1 MIVFIDYRIV
11 ILVSYS
17 PVIYLIKRF
26 ASFMKILLAEYAMGT
41 GMGGTFL
48 LEGRSM
54 LKTLVSSF
62 ARLGHEVT
70 YLTSGPLLPEGN
82 PVFSTE
88 DDFRKIIEA
97 EAKKSDAGL
106 VIGPDAILAE
116 LTSFIEEST
125 LNLGSTPE
133 AIALCADKVKCTE
146 KLLSHDIAAPRILED
161 TYNMKC
167 VVKPRFGCASE
178 STYLTKDTEVP
189 EGSIATEFI
198 NGDHL
203 SVSLIAGE
211 RTLPLCANKQLIE
224 FMNVRDPSGLL
235 IEYKGNTVCF
245 SPSYKEELF
254 RAAMQASKVLGCRG
268 YTGVDIVYDGTP
280 YVVDVN
286 PRPTTSLYGICKV
299 MDVEIADLLLK
310 NRLGGLPDF
319 VGMAAE
325 CSFTKEDFK

>member
-1 MIVFIDYRIV
+1 
-11 ILVSYS
+11 
-17 PVIYLIKRF
+17 
-26 ASFMKILLAEYAMGT
+26 MKILLAEYAMGT
-41 GMGGTFL
+41 GMGGTFF

-70 YLTSGPLLPEGN
+70 YLTSGPLLPRGN
-82 PVFSTE
+82 PIVSTE
-88 DDFRKIIEA
+88 DNFRMIIEA
-97 EAKKSDAGL
+97 EAKRSDAGL
-106 VIGPDAILAE
+106 VIGPDEILAE
-116 LTSFIEEST
+116 LTDLIEMNT

-146 KLLSHDIAAPRILED
+146 ALLRHNIAAPRILE
-161 TYNMKC
+161 NGSEAKC

-178 STYLTKDTEVP
+178 ATYLTQDAEVP
-189 EGSIATEFI
+189 AGSIATEFI
-198 NGDHL
+198 NGEHL

-211 RTLPLCANKQLIE
+211 KTLPLCANKQLIE
-224 FMNVRDPSGLL
+224 FMDVNDPSGLH

-245 SPSYKEELF
+245 SPPYKEELLK
-254 RAAMQASKVLGCRG
+254 AAVEASKVLGCRG

-286 PRPTTSLYGICKV
+286 PRPTTSVYGICKV
-299 MDVEIADLLLK
+299 MDVEVADLLLK
-310 NRLGGLPDF
+310 NRLGELPDF
-319 VGMAAE
+319 VYMAAE

>member
-1 MIVFIDYRIV
+1 
-11 ILVSYS
+11 
-17 PVIYLIKRF
+17 
-26 ASFMKILLAEYAMGT
+26 MKILLAEYAMGT
-41 GMGGTFL
+41 GMDGTFL

-62 ARLGHEVT
+62 ARLGHKVT

-82 PVFSTE
+82 AIIANE
-88 DDFRKIIEA
+88 ENFRKIIEE

-106 VIGPDAILAE
+106 VIGPDEILAE
-116 LTSFIEEST
+116 LTSCIEDNT

-133 AIALCADKVKCTE
+133 AIDLCADKVKCTKE
-146 KLLSHDIAAPRILED
+146 LLRNNIAAPRILED
-161 TYNMKC
+161 TLGIKC

-178 STYLTKDTEVP
+178 DTYLTTNTEVP
-189 EGSIATEFI
+189 PGSIATEFI
-198 NGDHL
+198 KGEHL

-224 FMNVRDPSGLL
+224 FMDIKDPAGLRV
-235 IEYKGNTVCF
+235 EYKGNTVCF
-245 SPSYKEELF
+245 SPPYKEELF
-254 RAAMQASKVLGCRG
+254 RTAVAAAKILGCRG
-268 YTGVDIVYDGTP
+268 YTGVDLVYDGTP

-286 PRPTTSLYGICKV
+286 PRPTTSIYGICKV

-310 NRLGGLPDF
+310 NRLGGLPGS
-319 VGMAAE
+319 VGIAAE